1 LHPFPYEGIP
11 CVFPRS
17 DASASVTGI
26 SNAWI
31 AIVATGGVFGA
42 IATPAA
48 TVTQQQQPSFPPPPN
63 VVSDASSRLAAAV
76 RVSDSL

>member
-17 DASASVTGI
+17 DALASVTGI

-31 AIVATGGVFGA
+31 ATVTTGGVFGA

-63 VVSDASSRLAAAV
+63 VVSDVSSRLAAAV